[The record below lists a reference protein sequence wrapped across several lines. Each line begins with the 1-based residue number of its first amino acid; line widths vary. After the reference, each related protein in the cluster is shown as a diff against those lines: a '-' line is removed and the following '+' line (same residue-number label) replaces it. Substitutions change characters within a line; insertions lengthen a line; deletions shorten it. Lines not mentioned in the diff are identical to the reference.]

1 MNSDL
6 NRLTAAET
14 FVDILCSRAENQPE
28 QLAYR
33 FFPNALDKP
42 LTITYRS
49 LWVEVASLARRF
61 QLAGLN
67 NARILIAT
75 TAQQHFT
82 VAFYACLLA
91 GACAVP
97 VPPSGRKRQ
106 AERLRL
112 LAEDSQALAIV
123 GDEDDS
129 VSATELAELIK
140 FDSRELFGHLEN
152 EALASAWQAPI
163 LHADSLAL
171 LQYTSGSTGNPK
183 GVMISHGNLMANS
196 ASIKTAMSVSENS
209 KVLTTLPLFHDMG
222 LVAGL
227 LQPMYSGCV
236 SNPITPAKFIQQP
249 WIWLRLISDL
259 GITHSGGPNFMFD
272 LAARAITGDYLNGLN
287 LSSWQVAFCGAEPI
301 RAHTVKAFI
310 DKFSDYGFQSG
321 AFYPCYGM
329 AESTLFITGVK
340 PGTGMLLASEQ
351 GKSALVNCG
360 IAGSDTQFRIV
371 DPVQCIEVAEN
382 IEGEIWVTGPSVAKG
397 YWRRPDLN
405 QDIFQARLV
414 DSDEGP
420 FLRTGD
426 LGICKNGELFV
437 SGRLKDLII
446 LNGKKYAPQDLE
458 LEAISS
464 HEALQTDGCVA
475 FNVEGDNTSQLV
487 VIAELRR
494 SWLRRTEDFAAI
506 KKAIGEAV
514 FRAYQ
519 LKVNDVILV
528 YPHSVPKTSSGKLR
542 RSQSRSN
549 YLEGSLTS
557 LSEPNPTNFA
567 SDSISVEV

>member
-1 MNSDL
+1 MNHDF
-6 NRLTAAET
+6 NRLAAAQT
-14 FVDILCSRAENQPE
+14 FVDILSSRAENQPE

-33 FFPNALDKP
+33 FYPNSLDKP
-42 LTITYRS
+42 LSLTYRS
-49 LWVEVASLARRF
+49 LWLEVASLARRF
-61 QLAGLN
+61 QLAGLS

-112 LAEDSQALAIV
+112 LAEDSQAAAIV

-129 VSATELAELIK
+129 VSATELAELKK
-140 FDSRELFGHLEN
+140 FDSRELFGHQEN
-152 EALASAWQAPI
+152 QGLASAWQAPT
-163 LHADSLAL
+163 LTSDSLAL

-196 ASIKTAMSVSENS
+196 ASIKSAMAISENS

-222 LVAGL
+222 LVGGL
-227 LQPMYSGCV
+227 LQPMYSGCE
-236 SNPITPAKFIQQP
+236 SSPITPAKFIQQP

-272 LAARAITGDYLNGLN
+272 LAAKAITGDYLNGLD

-301 RAHTVKAFI
+301 RAHTVTAFI

-329 AESTLFITGVK
+329 AESTLFITGVR

-360 IAGSDTQFRIV
+360 VPGGDTRFRIV
-371 DPVQCIEVAEN
+371 DPEQCVEVAEHT
-382 IEGEIWVTGPSVAKG
+382 EGEIWVTGSSVAKG
-397 YWRRPDLN
+397 YWRRSDLN
-405 QDIFQARLV
+405 QAIFEARLV
-414 DSDEGP
+414 DSNEGP

-426 LGICKNGELFV
+426 LGICINGELFV

-464 HEALQTDGCVA
+464 HEALQADGCVA
-475 FNVEGDNTSQLV
+475 FNVDGDNASELV
-487 VIAELRR
+487 MVAELRR
-494 SWLRRTEDFAAI
+494 SWLRRTEAFGAI
-506 KKAIGEAV
+506 KKAIGDAV
-514 FRAYQ
+514 FRTYQ
-519 LKVNDVILV
+519 LKLNDVVLV

-557 LSEPNPTNFA
+557 LSAPNPGN
-567 SDSISVEV
+567 ISVEA